1 MVSWVDYYCLWDY
14 LEDAASR
21 TRFKARRN
29 SAADVFM
36 RLQSQNIVEV
46 ELRVSVDLII
56 AKGVSVGTALVDDR
70 LQAGFQPLPLICD
83 SVMNVGM

>member
-1 MVSWVDYYCLWDY
+1 
-14 LEDAASR
+14 
-21 TRFKARRN
+21 
-29 SAADVFM
+29 M

-56 AKGVSVGTALVDDR
+56 AKGASVGMALVDDR
-70 LQAGFQPLPLICD
+70 LQAGFQPLSLICD